1 MGTLNN
7 LTFRRESEN
16 DLILISVWV
25 DKDPLTFAIDTGA
38 THSVIDLS
46 QLIIM
51 GYDLN
56 MAIGNEQIS
65 TASGIESAYIFNINS
80 IEFMGIKHGNFKVR
94 ALDLVST
101 GAGFYFDGLLGLDF
115 FANNKICIDM
125 KEQIISISKS

>member
-16 DLILISVWV
+16 NLILISVWV

-51 GYDLN
+51 GCTVFFDKQN
-56 MAIGNEQIS
+56 TNQKR
-65 TASGIESAYIFNINS
+65 
-80 IEFMGIKHGNFKVR
+80 IK
-94 ALDLVST
+94 DQ
-101 GAGFYFDGLLGLDF
+101 
-115 FANNKICIDM
+115 NKIVIFG
-125 KEQIISISKS
+125 S